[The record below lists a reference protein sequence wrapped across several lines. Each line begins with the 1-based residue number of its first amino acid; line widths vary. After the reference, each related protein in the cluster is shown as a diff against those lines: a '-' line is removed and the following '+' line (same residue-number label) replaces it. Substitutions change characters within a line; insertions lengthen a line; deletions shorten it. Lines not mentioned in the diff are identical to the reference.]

1 MISSHLLISTKTT
14 LSGFRQARRRAQV
27 VNENEAERT
36 KAKQQDAVQ
45 SSGVSLPV
53 ARTTGWSSGSSGGHR
68 ACRGRRAAG
77 GSACVPPSRG
87 GRRSPPAWATLWGS
101 ARHPPPTP
109 ATASTCFT
117 LCPPVYSPQS
127 FLSVSPPRCSLYRRT
142 ATPSPLLRVFFLVLF
157 APLGYTLPLGGW
169 CLSGDNAFGESH
181 VTARAVTTPV
191 AGKLRSSAD
200 VASPRLDVD
209 DDVDVHARSPARDA
223 GTYHGIGPERISD
236 VRQLQLKFEI
246 SIGWGRRATLSCLGN
261 SRSHFVV
268 IFATARIGV
277 IERTSIPRDSCNSR
291 TVYQLFIF
299 LYVLYALLAPLLMEI

>member
-1 MISSHLLISTKTT
+1 MIFSHLLISTKTT

-117 LCPPVYSPQS
+117 VCPPVYPPQS

-157 APLGYTLPLGGW
+157 APLGYTLPLGGR
-169 CLSGDNAFGESH
+169 CLLGGDAFGEP
-181 VTARAVTTPV
+181 T
-191 AGKLRSSAD
+191 LRHELS
-200 VASPRLDVD
+200 R
-209 DDVDVHARSPARDA
+209 RSLPA
-223 GTYHGIGPERISD
+223 
-236 VRQLQLKFEI
+236 
-246 SIGWGRRATLSCLGN
+246 N
-261 SRSHFVV
+261 
-268 IFATARIGV
+268 
-277 IERTSIPRDSCNSR
+277 
-291 TVYQLFIF
+291 
-299 LYVLYALLAPLLMEI
+299 